1 MSASWEGFRALL
13 HEESRLLGDLN
24 QAALA
29 LTDAL
34 VANDLQRINAA
45 ERRLEAARILHQ
57 EGKNRRSRM
66 QRAGFGELTL
76 EQVCAYAPGP
86 MRRLF
91 QGLARDLTI
100 RGISLSITSSRN
112 ASALSAPN
120 IGIFSLKRASI
131 ASGSRSNG
139 SPHSCD
145 SSSGWSAGLRSWP
158 LMNSTTS

>member
-1 MSASWEGFRALL
+1 VSASWEGFRALL

-100 RGISLSITSSRN
+100 RGISLSITIN
-112 ASALSAPN
+112 NNKALILA
-120 IGIFSLKRASI
+120 GMERLQKTVSLIQEAMTEKTGTYRRRGVVPKP
-131 ASGSRSNG
+131 SGSVIVSRK
-139 SPHSCD
+139 
-145 SSSGWSAGLRSWP
+145 A
-158 LMNSTTS
+158 